1 MDALIARAALLR
13 ARASGVRAPGAMT
26 ATAAPAPDA
35 TPAGV
40 TGPDVAAPGVAAGG
54 LVRSADPGPLRSFD
68 PVEVGHLEAEAWV
81 AYYLR
86 QWPRMLVLSV
96 MLVHRAF
103 RMDWPRTLHG
113 AWLVLRAN
121 QLWAPNP
128 GNDPDGARRCMRRFY
143 ALLRLAHGGP
153 DDPAR
158 AAALEVEWWAAH
170 REHQHQP
177 GPDGNSALVTAL
189 ARLYSYL
196 YGVAEADVRT
206 AARLRAE
213 AMDVSDEWVALGCP
227 PASPLIA
234 AERAMLVRSYAS
246 LLAAVHR

>member
-40 TGPDVAAPGVAAGG
+40 PGPDVAAPGVAAGG

-68 PVEVGHLEAEAWV
+68 PVEVGHLEAEVWV
-81 AYYLR
+81 AYYRR
-86 QWPRMLVLSV
+86 QWPRLLVLSV

-158 AAALEVEWWAAH
+158 AAALEVDWWAAH
-170 REHQHQP
+170 REHQYQP

-196 YGVAEADVRT
+196 YGVDEADVQT

-227 PASPLIA
+227 PASPLIT

>member
-13 ARASGVRAPGAMT
+13 AKSTQTTARDAGTAGPPVRG
-26 ATAAPAPDA
+26 
-35 TPAGV
+35 
-40 TGPDVAAPGVAAGG
+40 
-54 LVRSADPGPLRSFD
+54 ADPGPLRSFD

-81 AYYLR
+81 AYYRR
-86 QWPRMLVLSV
+86 QWPRLLVLSL

-113 AWLVLRAN
+113 AWLLQRAY
-121 QLWAPNP
+121 QCWAPYPRNHP
-128 GNDPDGARRCMRRFY
+128 EEARRYMRRFY

-153 DDPAR
+153 ADPAR
-158 AAALEVEWWAAH
+158 AAALEVDWWAAH
-170 REHQHQP
+170 RTHQHQP
-177 GPDGNSALVTAL
+177 GPAGNAALITAL
-189 ARLYSYL
+189 ARLYAYL
-196 YGVAEADVRT
+196 YRVDEADVRM

-213 AMDVSDEWVALGCP
+213 AMDLSDEWVALGCP
-227 PASPLIA
+227 PGSPLIA